1 MSTNGKKKF
10 KYDLVADEI
19 LDEIKRGVWST
30 GDKLPAEAKLIE
42 RYGVSR
48 VCLREALKKLSVI
61 GILRIV
67 QGDGTYVNELIP
79 SDVFVPF
86 LPLLSCKEVYAE
98 EIYNARCIVEG
109 GAAMLFAAVRTEQDL
124 ADIKAEIDEMENAL
138 EAGDPGTFS
147 THDRRFHELIFERC
161 GNPILAAVG
170 KMFQEIALE
179 YTKMLN
185 DNDTIAK
192 RSQYEHQMLYWAIQ
206 DKKKYHARNLM
217 EMHMERSREHLI
229 ELIKNRPEQTPA
241 GGTK

>member
-1 MSTNGKKKF
+1 
-10 KYDLVADEI
+10 
-19 LDEIKRGVWST
+19 
-30 GDKLPAEAKLIE
+30 
-42 RYGVSR
+42 
-48 VCLREALKKLSVI
+48 
-61 GILRIV
+61 
-67 QGDGTYVNELIP
+67 
-79 SDVFVPF
+79 
-86 LPLLSCKEVYAE
+86 
-98 EIYNARCIVEG
+98 
-109 GAAMLFAAVRTEQDL
+109 MLFAAVRTEQDL

-206 DKKKYHARNLM
+206 DMKKYHARNLM

-241 GGTK
+241 GETK